1 MSGPD
6 VTNHSPTVPDAA
18 DVAGSAASAPD
29 DADAADDLVWHRVH
43 PVTPA
48 VKGWKILVVL
58 LFIAAQQVGNN
69 VRSAQGL
76 LEAVGWGPIAG
87 VLGLIVLI
95 GFGYTAL
102 AWRMTR
108 YAIDREAVYLR
119 TGVLFRQHRTARL
132 DRIQAI
138 DVVQP
143 LLARIIGLA
152 ELRIEVAGGSD
163 SAVRLSFL
171 KENAAQELRNE
182 LLARAAGVDF
192 GTEEQPQ
199 APVAPEREVLAV
211 TPPVLVGSLLRSV
224 GTILL
229 VVIAVGLAVLV
240 ISTGQPGALFAF
252 VPALLGV
259 GGYLWQRFSGE
270 FNFRAAQS
278 PDGIRLRHGLLE
290 SRAQTVPPGRVQ
302 AVRLSQPLLWRR
314 KDWWRVEMNVAGY
327 GMSTEQQ
334 TESVLLPVGGRD
346 EALLVLWLVLPD
358 LGADDPRALLEAG
371 MTGAAPDEGFVVS
384 PRRAR
389 WLDPVSWRRNGYAL
403 TDRALLVRTRRLVR
417 TLVVV
422 PHERTQ
428 SIGLTQG
435 PWQRRLRLASVAL
448 HSTPGPVT
456 PVVPHLDAEVA
467 GDLML
472 EQADRAR
479 KARAA
484 AGPEQWMRELG
495 ARADAAP
502 APQAHPAPAPQAD
515 PAPAPQADPAPT
527 PQPDGATPPREP
539 R

>member
-1 MSGPD
+1 MSGF
-6 VTNHSPTVPDAA
+6 DAA
-18 DVAGSAASAPD
+18 RPPGTDPAVDASGAPGSRAPD
-29 DADAADDLVWHRVH
+29 GDRPDLDWLRVH

-48 VKGWKILVVL
+48 VKGWKVLVVL

-76 LEAVGWGPIAG
+76 VEAVGWGPVAG
-87 VLGLIVLI
+87 VLGLVVLI
-95 GFGYTAL
+95 GFAYAAL

-108 YAIDREAVYLR
+108 YAVDAEAIYLR

-171 KENAAQELRNE
+171 KEDAAQELRNA

-192 GTEEQPQ
+192 GTEEQPH

-211 TPPVLVGSLLRSV
+211 SPPVLVGSLLRSV
-224 GTILL
+224 AAIML
-229 VVIAVGLAVLV
+229 VVVAVGLAVLV
-240 ISTGQPGALFAF
+240 VSTGQPGALLGF
-252 VPALLGV
+252 VPVVLGV
-259 GGYLWQRFSGE
+259 GGYLWQRFAGE

-302 AVRLSQPLLWRR
+302 AVRLSQSPLWRR

-327 GMSTEQQ
+327 GVSTEQR
-334 TESVLLPVGGRD
+334 TESVLLPVGSRD
-346 EALLVLWLVLPD
+346 EALMVLWLVLPD
-358 LGADDPRALLEAG
+358 LGAADPRALLDAG
-371 MTGAAPDEGFVVS
+371 LTGSAPDEGFVVS
-384 PRRAR
+384 PRRAW

-403 TDRALLVRTRRLVR
+403 TDRAVLVRTRRLVR

-428 SIGLTQG
+428 SIGLRQG

-456 PVVPHLDAEVA
+456 PVIPHLDGEVA
-467 GDLML
+467 RGLMT

-484 AGPEQWMRELG
+484 AGPEQWMRDLAEL
-495 ARADAAP
+495 DAAV
-502 APQAHPAPAPQAD
+502 APAEPSV
-515 PAPAPQADPAPT
+515 T
-527 PQPDGATPPREP
+527 PPATPPPGEP